1 MLEFRS
7 KFYKPL
13 TAPREKLL
21 NQNNTIIGLLLATA
35 MLGVLFAATL
45 NSAPVEQT
53 RLAVADATK
62 KSTTSS
68 ASTGGASASNPKK
81 QDKSMPNSDIVNI
94 TMTTNHGDIKLE
106 LYADKAP
113 LTVANFVAYADEG
126 FYNDTIFHRVI
137 DGFMIQGGGFTDD
150 FKQKATNDHLQNEA
164 DNGLKND
171 TGTIAMARTPDP
183 HSATAQ
189 FFINLSDND
198 FLNFRSA
205 DDNGYGYAVFGKVVD
220 GMDVVNKIKSVATG
234 AGGPM
239 PTDVP
244 QETVYIEAVTIG
256 R

>member
-1 MLEFRS
+1 
-7 KFYKPL
+7 
-13 TAPREKLL
+13 
-21 NQNNTIIGLLLATA
+21 
-35 MLGVLFAATL
+35 
-45 NSAPVEQT
+45 
-53 RLAVADATK
+53 
-62 KSTTSS
+62 
-68 ASTGGASASNPKK
+68 
-81 QDKSMPNSDIVNI
+81 MPNSDIVNI